1 MCLIAKL
8 NSAYSKQMSDKLI
21 SDIIVETLYEYENI
35 YRNFGRISLTNTN
48 SAHVT
53 VKQIM
58 QRVMH
63 KMKKIKEEEEEKIKI
78 KKKKLKLCR
87 IATI

>member
-63 KMKKIKEEEEEKIKI
+63 KMKKIKEEELVFPIFSDYKMVS
-78 KKKKLKLCR
+78 LD
-87 IATI
+87 